1 MAAPL
6 TGRIEYDDLA
16 AFTRAVLDM
25 STTSPWMRM
34 CAGEHGRTQRVWTE
48 RANGRVFARSIV
60 TSHCTPT
67 SLMSTQDGLPA
78 GVVARRGPGGE
89 LLVQVE
95 VGTSWGPAR
104 VSEHLSWFAQV
115 ADRLDWSL
123 NGGAD
128 AH

>member
-1 MAAPL
+1 MDAQL
-6 TGRIEYDDLA
+6 TRRIEYDDLA
-16 AFTRAVLDM
+16 TFTRAALDPG
-25 STTSPWMRM
+25 TTSPWMLMR
-34 CAGEHGRTQRVWTE
+34 AGEHGRTQRVWIE
-48 RANGRVFARSIV
+48 HAGGRVFARSMV
-60 TSHCTPT
+60 TSHCTPA

-95 VGTSWGPAR
+95 VGASWSQAR